1 MLVDRIVGVVQGDVK
16 KGMNVDNDRAVVV
29 ACELSQM
36 KMQGVADLLLLS
48 CDARPVFKDNPN
60 CVSGNSNQPL
70 ASNSVT
76 FTRCRDGALLKTQS
90 LLLLLKNLSS
100 SLVSCPK
107 LGDGGS
113 MASSSSS
120 MLSSDIN
127 TKWADMPNHIH
138 TLADIVTDLT
148 ENSGHSAYLVAVNH
162 EGTTP
167 AIPGLVDRYQASRAC
182 LEARLACTRIKK
194 SKTDELNPQVL
205 VQICSTLS
213 KNLAIMTDICRHAS
227 EQTKDR
233 ADQDQFKH
241 CVKSLTATASCLISS
256 IKTFKN
262 KPTPINQGRC
272 VAFCE
277 PLVASANAFVMFAIE
292 KEFIGVAAVLSSESK
307 EQQTAILGACLSIVS
322 SCIQVCKTIK
332 DLVYDV
338 TNTRHRDRLSMCTE
352 SVDKAAAQL
361 SALLMQ
367 HDLELN
373 TSTSSSSS
381 SSCSSSRSSTSLNS
395 C

>member
-1 MLVDRIVGVVQGDVK
+1 
-16 KGMNVDNDRAVVV
+16 
-29 ACELSQM
+29 
-36 KMQGVADLLLLS
+36 
-48 CDARPVFKDNPN
+48 
-60 CVSGNSNQPL
+60 
-70 ASNSVT
+70 
-76 FTRCRDGALLKTQS
+76 
-90 LLLLLKNLSS
+90 
-100 SLVSCPK
+100 
-107 LGDGGS
+107 
-113 MASSSSS
+113 MASSSSG
-120 MLSSDIN
+120 MLSAASDLN
-127 TKWADMPNHIH
+127 TKWADVPNHIH

-148 ENSGHSAYLVAVNH
+148 ENSGHSAYLVAISH
-162 EGTTP
+162 ERTTQ

-213 KNLAIMTDICRHAS
+213 KNLAVMTEICRHAS
-227 EQTKDR
+227 EQSKDR

-262 KPTPINQGRC
+262 RPTPINQGRC

-322 SCIQVCKTIK
+322 SCIQMCKTIK

-361 SALLMQ
+361 SSLLMQ
-367 HDLELN
+367 HDFELN

-381 SSCSSSRSSTSLNS
+381 SSCSSSSRSSTSLNS

>member
-1 MLVDRIVGVVQGDVK
+1 MLVDRIVGVGQGDVK

-60 CVSGNSNQPL
+60 CLGGNSNQPL
-70 ASNSVT
+70 ASNSIT

-100 SLVSCPK
+100 SLVSCQK

-113 MASSSSS
+113 VASSSSS
-120 MLSSDIN
+120 MLSSDLN
-127 TKWADMPNHIH
+127 TKWADVPNHIH

-148 ENSGHSAYLVAVNH
+148 ENSGHSAYLVAVSH

-307 EQQTAILGACLSIVS
+307 EQQTAILG
-322 SCIQVCKTIK
+322 K
-332 DLVYDV
+332 
-338 TNTRHRDRLSMCTE
+338 
-352 SVDKAAAQL
+352 
-361 SALLMQ
+361 
-367 HDLELN
+367 
-373 TSTSSSSS
+373 
-381 SSCSSSRSSTSLNS
+381 
-395 C
+395 